1 MEEVELEVMMGEL
14 VSVLLVE
21 RVLVERLLVDM

>member
-1 MEEVELEVMMGEL
+1 VVLMAVTV

-21 RVLVERLLVDM
+21 RVRIRRGGWI